1 MELKSNR
8 RARGTMSAKLT
19 NRYDMRKNVGN
30 QYWTVFDIFTG
41 QPVMAN
47 ERPVTN
53 LFVEEAYEM
62 VTLLNREYI
71 DRHKGSDLKEQT

>member
-1 MELKSNR
+1 
-8 RARGTMSAKLT
+8 MSAKLT